1 MKSTQLTTE
10 NGTPEEQ
17 SPLSRDESLP
27 SDLQSPR
34 AKLVYLYLRQTE
46 EESLEHLRTALD
58 MKTITLYPV
67 LGSLVE
73 KGHVRSDGDRYV
85 CR

>member
-1 MKSTQLTTE
+1 MKSTQLTAET
-10 NGTPEEQ
+10 GTHAEQ
-17 SPLSRDESLP
+17 SPLDGDESLP

-34 AKLVYLYLRQTE
+34 AKLVYLYLRQME
-46 EESLEHLRTALD
+46 EGTVEHLRTALG

-67 LGSLVE
+67 LGTLVE